1 MPKSKPE
8 RKFSRLQMLGVR
20 PSPFLRNVFVTGC
33 TSGVTIVGL
42 VVTTKL
48 LAQDLGA
55 YDFGAYCLARQTV
68 STLMPFAT
76 VGMGTALA
84 RYVALGRARRDK
96 DNYLAGSVL
105 LVISSLVLTCLAG
118 LTLRNAL
125 GGWIFGD
132 PKYSFLLPAAFFM
145 LVGFSSYSIL
155 CAFYRGAG
163 EFNKANAWQIV
174 VMGIGPVAVVC
185 FFRGEGSL
193 RYIVAS
199 MGLIAFSTSYVL
211 FRRVWRAWRHSDLWR
226 LRDRTRLL
234 LAYGAPRV
242 PGSLAFA
249 GMLSIGPFMA
259 SHLGSIKEAGY
270 LASGQSLF
278 RVVEAT
284 VEAFGIVALPN
295 IARIAAEAKTSFL
308 RDRISDVVGL
318 IVHMGLFASLH
329 ILLWAD
335 QIILLWLGQPYRD
348 AIPVFRILAVALVPY
363 LAFSL
368 LRSIIDGVEERAVN
382 TKNLY
387 ISGGATCL
395 FLFLSAWAGLGVAGI
410 ATSTVLGLVV
420 LGGLTVLHLWRKY
433 RLEKQALRLKQS
445 LILNLLLFGS
455 ALVFRYLVD
464 GRLEGMLF
472 GPAVIAVELVLF
484 VLYCGA
490 LLRLKVRWA
499 LELVGRLGLP
509 GGLGA
514 TGSRSSP
521 VQ

>member
-1 MPKSKPE
+1 M
-8 RKFSRLQMLGVR
+8 FRLK
-20 PSPFLRNVFVTGC
+20 PSPFLRDVFVTGC
-33 TSGVTIVGL
+33 ASGITIISVVVSTS
-42 VVTTKL
+42 L
-48 LAQDLGA
+48 LAQNLGT
-55 YDFGAYCLARQTV
+55 YDFGAYCLVRQAV
-68 STLMPFAT
+68 STLMPFST

-84 RYVALGRARRDK
+84 RYVAISRGEVDK
-96 DNYLAGSVL
+96 DIFLVGAMLLAV
-105 LVISSLVLTCLAG
+105 SSLVLICLAG
-118 LTLRNAL
+118 LTFRNAL
-125 GGWIFGD
+125 GNWIFGD
-132 PKYSFLLPAAFFM
+132 PEYSFLLPAALFM
-145 LVGFSSYSIL
+145 LVGFTSYSIL
-155 CAFYRGAG
+155 YGFYRGTG
-163 EFNKANAWQIV
+163 QFNKANIWQIA

-185 FFRGEGSL
+185 LFRGEGSL
-193 RYIVAS
+193 RYVVVS
-199 MGLIAFSTSYVL
+199 MGLIALSSSCML
-211 FRRVWRAWRHSDLWR
+211 ANRLWKIWRRPDWRS
-226 LRDRTRLL
+226 LRNRTRLL

-242 PGSLAFA
+242 PGGLAFA
-249 GMLSIGPFMA
+249 GILSIGPFMA

-278 RVVEAT
+278 RVIEGI

-295 IARIAAEAKTSFL
+295 IARIAAETRTAFL

-387 ISGGATCL
+387 ISGSATCL

-410 ATSTVLGLVV
+410 ALGTVLGFVV

-433 RLEKQALRLKQS
+433 RLEKQALRLKQC

-455 ALVFRYLVD
+455 ALVFRYLCD
-464 GRLEGMLF
+464 GRLEGMRF
-472 GPAVIAVELVLF
+472 GSAVIAVELLLF

-490 LLRLKVRWA
+490 LLRMKVQWVV
-499 LELVGRLGLP
+499 ELVARLGLP
-509 GGLGA
+509 SGA
-514 TGSRSSP
+514 GSIGTRGNP
-521 VQ
+521 A